1 MEEIQD
7 LSKEIDLN
15 NLTYHYKGKN
25 DPKKFIGF
33 KGPLSFYRSIKEGH
47 ITLVKQKNNKK
58 EFKLDLNEI
67 LKGSKKSEKQKSVID
82 NIKTLYKSW
91 EKVIELFDDCSRI
104 VSEAKYR
111 RKYGEGLKIIT
122 TKQMLQR
129 LPIVLAHVK
138 AEFKDEFNI
147 CII

>member
-1 MEEIQD
+1 MKKSPQCIQNKKNFLTVANKIMEEIQD

-25 DPKKFIGF
+25 DPKKFIGS

-82 NIKTLYKSW
+82 NIKTLYKS
-91 EKVIELFDDCSRI
+91 
-104 VSEAKYR
+104 
-111 RKYGEGLKIIT
+111 
-122 TKQMLQR
+122 
-129 LPIVLAHVK
+129 
-138 AEFKDEFNI
+138 
-147 CII
+147 